1 MNNKIISP
9 VALLL
14 VIGIMPHVG
23 LADAG
28 LLRTNYPLD
37 DARGY
42 CIDIAGFGA
51 NIRLEDPLQ
60 VHTCKYG
67 ASLEDQI
74 FEPVSGDGSVYA
86 TEYDVCLA
94 AGALEAGA
102 ELYVGACDGSPLQ
115 RWELAWGRLSPATRS
130 DLCIS
135 LAGDVGEIAGT
146 PALISPVYRRRDV
159 SLENCDDELR
169 PVQTW
174 HWSARDERSL
184 SVADVARAGMPEE
197 IATVLAA
204 HGRAFSGEIVRETAA
219 MYASVP
225 RIYDAA
231 EIEVELNVSYG
242 PDERQ
247 QFDIHTT
254 TARRASEGVP
264 TVVVFHGGGL
274 AGGSRNSTADVAN
287 YFASLG
293 FVGVNSTYRLAPA
306 HTWPSGPED
315 IAAAVT
321 WLQENISNYGG
332 DPTQVFVMGL
342 STGAYHSAT
351 YVFRPELLPP
361 GTARPA
367 GAILMSGPYTFDF
380 NNPSTGEL
388 GYFGED
394 SALYA
399 ERVVVGNV
407 TRTDIPVL
415 FTTAEWDID
424 RYTIAFAELLQ
435 ELVVEHGIS
444 PRYKQSL
451 GHNHTSQLAAIG
463 TADTGVSA
471 EIVDFIQRTIEQ

>member
-14 VIGIMPHVG
+14 VIGVVPRIG

-28 LLRTNYPLD
+28 LLRTSYPLD

-42 CIDIAGFGA
+42 CLDIAGFGA
-51 NIRLEDPLQ
+51 NIRLDDPLQ
-60 VHTCKYG
+60 VHTCKFG

-74 FEPVSGDGSVYA
+74 FELAEGAGRIYA
-86 TEYDVCLA
+86 AEYDVCLA
-94 AGALEAGA
+94 AGALEPGA
-102 ELYVGACDGSPLQ
+102 ALYVGACDDSPQQ
-115 RWELAWGRLSPATRS
+115 RWELAWGRLSPASRP

-135 LAGDVGEIAGT
+135 LAGDAGEIAGT

-159 SLENCDDELR
+159 SLEDCEAEL
-169 PVQTW
+169 VSMQTW

-204 HGRAFSGEIVRETAA
+204 HGRTFNGEIVRETAA

-225 RIYDAA
+225 RIYEAA
-231 EIEVELNVSYG
+231 EIEVELNVAYG

-254 TARRASEGVP
+254 TARRASGGVP

-274 AGGSRNSTADVAN
+274 AGGSRNSTVDVAN

-293 FVGVNSTYRLAPA
+293 FIGVNSTYRLAPA

-315 IAAAVT
+315 VAAAVT
-321 WLQENISNYGG
+321 WLQENVSTYGG
-332 DPTQVFVMGL
+332 DPGQVFVMGL

-380 NNPSTGEL
+380 DNPSTGEL

-394 SALYA
+394 SARYA

-407 TRTDIPVL
+407 TRSDIPVL

-435 ELVVEHGIS
+435 ELVVEHGVS

-471 EIVDFIQRTIEQ
+471 EIIDFIQRTIRR